1 MRTVNHIST
10 TLFVVPVA
18 IDVSTCSY
26 KLEQFLD
33 VHQTAFCL
41 NVANKNKSFIK
52 KEKKT
57 V

>member
-18 IDVSTCSY
+18 IDVSSY